1 MKLLATCFSL
11 LLLVGCVEDA
21 PPAKRWTMQ
30 HKAMTEEEISRID
43 SHVKE
48 ILSHAPQHLSG
59 NDQDLDDYARVVY
72 NGAVNNLTRPRMFE
86 EVYVNEWWQA
96 TGAWRECTQEELK
109 SN

>member
-72 NGAVNNLTRPRMFE
+72 NGQLTTLLGHECLKKSMSMSGGRQLVLGVSAPRK
-86 EVYVNEWWQA
+86 N
-96 TGAWRECTQEELK
+96 
-109 SN
+109 